1 MKLVDHGEPTSF
13 LDPVFLVWTQREC
26 KSNESINEEYRK
38 MFESRI
44 LRQSNGKVTRSEE
57 IPREH
62 DRVVIYTKTI
72 AWSHDMEGY
81 SQKCSER
88 HCELA
93 NKKVEQL

>member
-13 LDPVFLVWTQREC
+13 LDHVYLVWTQREC
-26 KSNESINEEYRK
+26 KSNKSINEEYRK
-38 MFESRI
+38 NVRI
-44 LRQSNGKVTRSEE
+44 TSLRQSNGKVTRSEE

-62 DRVVIYTKTI
+62 DLVVIYTTI